1 MARIQQDRSAMM
13 SALRPDA
20 LRKDGD
26 GVSGY
31 RGSGCSGG
39 LAYAPP
45 CAQLLQPA
53 RL

>member
-20 LRKDGD
+20 LPKDGD

-31 RGSGCSGG
+31 PGSGCRED
-39 LAYAPP
+39 LPM
-45 CAQLLQPA
+45 LLRVPSCCNP
-53 RL
+53 RG